1 MHQFKKQRGK
11 DANSLHFCSA
21 SNITRMKFQVIFSMA
36 GLLSICTCAPI
47 YQPQIGIIASNSNEV
62 LRLNGLTLAGVG
74 LGPAQGTA
82 FFPPFLFQQQPPQ
95 VLNFNPGM
103 QGPFLPPQINQL
115 NPAQLPPLLQEQPI
129 PGIGPNYG
137 IPTQNL
143 PPGFPFFLTNLYPPR
158 NTPVRLIPNQ
168 NAGPSIQGQDRMQ
181 PMQPVQPLQPMQP
194 VQPMQ
199 PMQPVQPLQ
208 PMQPMQPVQPIQPIQ
223 NRGKSD
229 QKVTSAPDYRGDRP
243 GPGTGEGHP
252 GFSLFEP

>member
-1 MHQFKKQRGK
+1 
-11 DANSLHFCSA
+11 
-21 SNITRMKFQVIFSMA
+21 MKFQAIFSMA

-47 YQPQIGIIASNSNEV
+47 YQPQIGIMASNSNEV

-82 FFPPFLFQQQPPQ
+82 FFPPFLIRQQPPQ
-95 VLNFNPGM
+95 VLNFNPAM

-129 PGIGPNYG
+129 PGIGPNNG
-137 IPTQNL
+137 LPTQNL
-143 PPGFPFFLTNLYPPR
+143 PPGFPFFLTNLYPLR

-168 NAGPSIQGQDRMQ
+168 NTGPSIQGWDTM
-181 PMQPVQPLQPMQP
+181 QPMQP

-199 PMQPVQPLQ
+199 PMQP
-208 PMQPMQPVQPIQPIQ
+208 MQPRMFPIFQ

-229 QKVTSAPDYRGDRP
+229 PKVTSAPDYRGDRP

-252 GFSLFEP
+252 GFPLFEP

>member
-1 MHQFKKQRGK
+1 
-11 DANSLHFCSA
+11 
-21 SNITRMKFQVIFSMA
+21 MKFQVIFSMS

-47 YQPQIGIIASNSNEV
+47 YQPQFGIIASNSNEV

-74 LGPAQGTA
+74 PGQGTA
-82 FFPPFLFQQQPPQ
+82 FFPPFLIQQQPPQ
-95 VLNFNPGM
+95 VLNFNPAM

-143 PPGFPFFLTNLYPPR
+143 PPGFPFFLNNLYPQR

-168 NAGPSIQGQDRMQ
+168 NTGPSIQGQDTM
-181 PMQPVQPLQPMQP
+181 QPMQP

-199 PMQPVQPLQ
+199 PMQPMEPVQPMQ
-208 PMQPMQPVQPIQPIQ
+208 PMQPMQPVQPMQPIQPIQ

-229 QKVTSAPDYRGDRP
+229 PKVTSAPDYRGDRP

-252 GFSLFEP
+252 GFPLFEP

>member
-1 MHQFKKQRGK
+1 
-11 DANSLHFCSA
+11 
-21 SNITRMKFQVIFSMA
+21 MKFQAIFSMA

-47 YQPQIGIIASNSNEV
+47 YQPQIGIMASNSNEV

-82 FFPPFLFQQQPPQ
+82 FFPPFLIRQQPPQ
-95 VLNFNPGM
+95 VLNFNPAM

-129 PGIGPNYG
+129 PGIGPNNG
-137 IPTQNL
+137 LPTQNL
-143 PPGFPFFLTNLYPPR
+143 PPGFPFFLTNLYPLR

-168 NAGPSIQGQDRMQ
+168 NTGPSIQGWDTMQ
-181 PMQPVQPLQPMQP
+181 PMQPP

-199 PMQPVQPLQ
+199 PM
-208 PMQPMQPVQPIQPIQ
+208 QPIQPIQ

-229 QKVTSAPDYRGDRP
+229 PKVTSAPDYRGDRP

-252 GFSLFEP
+252 GFPLFEP